1 MFRKSWKIE
10 LRGSN
15 NHEKSWKMRSGRRLG
30 GTWCPRWPQKP
41 LWSPRLVNIETNLG
55 VILGAIFDQNPYC
68 SASFFSWNFGRH
80 FLRILMDFG
89 AHFHDFW
96 APKSTPNPKRR
107 KYEKPMFYL
116 HETYVLEGPGLSF
129 LVRKSIKND
138 VGTRC
143 GIGTDFF
150 MIFNGFWPPFWGP
163 KSQKFDKKTM

>member
-1 MFRKSWKIE
+1 
-10 LRGSN
+10 
-15 NHEKSWKMRSGRRLG
+15 
-30 GTWCPRWPQKP
+30 
-41 LWSPRLVNIETNLG
+41 
-55 VILGAIFDQNPYC
+55 
-68 SASFFSWNFGRH
+68 
-80 FLRILMDFG
+80 MDFG

-150 MIFNGFWPPFWGP
+150 MIFDGFGPPFWAP
-163 KSQKFDKKTM
+163 KSQKIKKKTRPKSDSNLETEKSEKKDYAHMLAPGAEVPGTEEFEESGKTRPVKI

>member
-1 MFRKSWKIE
+1 
-10 LRGSN
+10 
-15 NHEKSWKMRSGRRLG
+15 
-30 GTWCPRWPQKP
+30 
-41 LWSPRLVNIETNLG
+41 
-55 VILGAIFDQNPYC
+55 
-68 SASFFSWNFGRH
+68 
-80 FLRILMDFG
+80 MDFG

-150 MIFNGFWPPFWGP
+150 MIFDGFGPPFGAPASRTVDQKSISTFDRFLDAPWEGSGP
-163 KSQKFDKKTM
+163 PLPIPRSFGNIVSGGLGSLGESPLLLAG